1 MYTIQANPSGT
12 RNMEISEENLV
23 TIEKYSLFQH
33 LIDSNGIVDEA
44 VLEKLKL
51 NIRSLIAS
59 QEEDSKDLLDLCI
72 DVIYHNNMKA
82 FGLQQLIK
90 LYLTWLSSRKQ
101 KKRRRHD
108 TVDTCGMTNYSP
120 LIPAIKAMCNANPG
134 DKMEIVTDQ
143 VAAFQDL
150 KEYLSEQGIGFRE
163 IYDGER
169 MTLQFT
175 IL

>member
-12 RNMEISEENLV
+12 RSMEIFEENLV

-90 LYLTWLSSRKQ
+90 LYLTWLSKQ
-101 KKRRRHD
+101 EAEEEEE
-108 TVDTCGMTNYSP
+108 V
-120 LIPAIKAMCNANPG
+120 
-134 DKMEIVTDQ
+134 
-143 VAAFQDL
+143 
-150 KEYLSEQGIGFRE
+150 
-163 IYDGER
+163 
-169 MTLQFT
+169 
-175 IL
+175 

>member
-72 DVIYHNNMKA
+72 VVIYHNNM
-82 FGLQQLIK
+82 
-90 LYLTWLSSRKQ
+90 
-101 KKRRRHD
+101 
-108 TVDTCGMTNYSP
+108 
-120 LIPAIKAMCNANPG
+120 
-134 DKMEIVTDQ
+134 
-143 VAAFQDL
+143 
-150 KEYLSEQGIGFRE
+150 
-163 IYDGER
+163 
-169 MTLQFT
+169 
-175 IL
+175 

>member
-59 QEEDSKDLLDLCI
+59 QEEDSKYLLD
-72 DVIYHNNMKA
+72 
-82 FGLQQLIK
+82 
-90 LYLTWLSSRKQ
+90 R
-101 KKRRRHD
+101 
-108 TVDTCGMTNYSP
+108 
-120 LIPAIKAMCNANPG
+120 
-134 DKMEIVTDQ
+134 
-143 VAAFQDL
+143 
-150 KEYLSEQGIGFRE
+150 SE
-163 IYDGER
+163 ER
-169 MTLQFT
+169 L
-175 IL
+175 